1 MLPAKTAPVR
11 GGSLFRLRTLF
22 STFEYISVGG
32 PFCLI
37 FLACLGS
44 SAAQTRTVKGTVRDV
59 SGEVIT
65 GADIVLTQHGTRKS
79 THTDV
84 AGRFSFATV
93 DEDIATLTIN
103 ARGFLAQM
111 KTIDPARDPSDR
123 LEVVLRPSVA
133 SEQVIVSA
141 SRSPIRLPETPG
153 SSILISQMALGATP
167 ALRVD
172 DALRQA
178 PGFSLLRRSTSR
190 TANPTTQ
197 GISLR
202 GLGGSGASRALVLA
216 DAIPLADPFGG
227 WVYWN
232 RVPKTAVDSIELMRG
247 GGSNLYG
254 SSALGGVVQLITRT
268 PEDPALSFE
277 TSYGNERSA
286 ELSLWAGTY
295 WRQWYYSVATEL
307 FHTDGFVLVPSSDRG
322 SVDTAANSRDA
333 TVYGTIGH
341 SVGSR
346 GRIFGRGN
354 FFTESRNNG
363 TQLQTNDTRIAEGV
377 LGFDN
382 QFGTADSI
390 MLRAF
395 ADAGSYNQSFSS
407 IAPDR
412 SSETLVDLQHVPDQV
427 VGGTAQW
434 IHSLNSSN
442 TLVAGADF
450 SQIIGSSEEA
460 LFSGP
465 NQARNS
471 GGRQLRIGWF
481 GEDIFQH
488 GRWNVVLGA
497 RGDDWKNYRGSVL
510 TTPNSGE
517 PTATAYQTR
526 SDLALS
532 PRLSVLRSLGE
543 RFAITGSVYRAFRAP
558 TLNELYRTFRVG
570 NVSTFNNPSLAA
582 ERLTGAEAGMKTT
595 LLDQR
600 LHLRGTYFWSD
611 IVDPITN
618 VTLSST
624 PTLITRQRQNLGRTR
639 ARGLELDGA
648 LRVNATLQAYAGYS
662 FTDATVLQ
670 YPGNPGGINL
680 VGRDVPQ
687 VPRHVFTW
695 GIFYSGFSHWSISVS
710 GRFVGQQFDDDQ
722 NQFVLHRFYTTD
734 LQVGRMLRQ
743 RVELF
748 LAAENFLNQRYET
761 ARTPTV
767 NLGPPALV
775 RLGIRVNLPSR
786 PGGGHAAR

>member
-1 MLPAKTAPVR
+1 MLAAKRALAR
-11 GGSLFRLRTLF
+11 SWSSFRFRTLF
-22 STFEYISVGG
+22 STLKYIRVRDLLC
-32 PFCLI
+32 FF
-37 FLACLGS
+37 FLASLCC
-44 SAAQTRTVKGTVRDV
+44 SAAQPRTVMGTVRDV
-59 SGEVIT
+59 SGGVIA
-65 GADIVLTQHGTRKS
+65 GADIVLTQHGSRKS
-79 THTDV
+79 TQTDE
-84 AGRFSFATV
+84 AGQFSFSPV
-93 DEDIATLTIN
+93 DESIATLTIN
-103 ARGFLAQM
+103 VRGFLLQM

-141 SRSPIRLPETPG
+141 SRSPVRLPETPG
-153 SSILISQMALGATP
+153 SSVLISQISLDSTP

-172 DALRQA
+172 DALRQV

-197 GISLR
+197 GVSLR
-202 GLGGSGASRALVLA
+202 GVGGSGASRALVLA

-232 RVPKTAVDSIELMRG
+232 RVPKTAVESIEVMRG
-247 GGSNLYG
+247 GESNLYG
-254 SSALGGVVQLITRT
+254 SSALGGVVQLITRS
-268 PEDPALSFE
+268 PQNPALDFE
-277 TSYGNERSA
+277 ASYGNERSA
-286 ELSLWAGTY
+286 DLSLWAGDR
-295 WRQWYYSVATEL
+295 WRQWDYSFATEL
-307 FHTDGFVLVPSSDRG
+307 FHTDGFVLVPSTDRG
-322 SVDTAANSRDA
+322 SVDTAANSQDA
-333 TVYGTIGH
+333 TIYATIAH

-354 FFTESRNNG
+354 FFTESRKNG
-363 TQLQTNDTRIAEGV
+363 TQLQTNHTRIAEGV

-382 QFGTADSI
+382 QFGAADSV

-450 SQIIGSSEEA
+450 SQVLGSSNEA

-465 NQARNS
+465 NQARDS
-471 GGRQLRIGWF
+471 GGRQRRIGWF
-481 GEDIFQH
+481 GEDIFHH
-488 GRWNVVLGA
+488 GSWNIVLGA
-497 RGDDWKNYRGSVL
+497 RADNWKNYRGSVL
-510 TTPNSGE
+510 TIPTSGE
-517 PTATAYQTR
+517 PSESQYPAR
-526 SDLALS
+526 SDFALS
-532 PRLSVLRSLGE
+532 PRLSVLRSLGD
-543 RFAITGSVYRAFRAP
+543 RLAVTGSIYRAFRAP

-570 NVSTFNNPSLAA
+570 NVSTLNNPSLAA
-582 ERLTGAEAGMKTT
+582 ERLTGAEAGIRIA

-639 ARGLELDGA
+639 SRGLELDGA
-648 LRVNATLQAYAGYS
+648 LRLNSALQAYAGYT
-662 FTDATVLQ
+662 FTGATVLQ
-670 YPGNPGGINL
+670 YPGSPGGVDL

-695 GIFYSGFSHWSISVS
+695 GLFYSGFSRWSLSVS

-734 LQVGRMLRQ
+734 FQVGRMVRR

-748 LAAENFLNQRYET
+748 FAAENFLDQRYET

-767 NLGPPALV
+767 NLGPPALL
-775 RLGIRVNLPSR
+775 RLGIRVNLPSK
-786 PGGGHAAR
+786 PAVGHAVP